1 MPKPRFLS
9 SCLAPARSVVGILA
23 ALLLS
28 ACLSPQQ
35 MREGVEERQ
44 DWTARAGDPVDRMT
58 YSALIEW
65 YPLDR
70 DWLMLRFN
78 GGRNLA
84 LRVREPCV
92 AQVREASRL
101 QLITSIPNTLNR
113 SADRVQLD
121 GWTCFIDEM
130 RPVANPDPLA
140 DA

>member
-1 MPKPRFLS
+1 MPHPPVS
-9 SCLAPARSVVGILA
+9 PSALALTRLFAAILVTLVLA
-23 ALLLS
+23 ACVS
-28 ACLSPQQ
+28 AEQL
-35 MREGVEERQ
+35 REGVDERR
-44 DWTARAGDPVDRMT
+44 DWAERAGDPIDRIS

-78 GGRNLA
+78 GGRLLA
-84 LRVREPCV
+84 IRVREPCV

-101 QLITSIPNTLNR
+101 QLLTSIPNTLNR
-113 SADRVQLD
+113 VADRVQLD

-130 RPVANPDPLA
+130 RPVAKPAPQG